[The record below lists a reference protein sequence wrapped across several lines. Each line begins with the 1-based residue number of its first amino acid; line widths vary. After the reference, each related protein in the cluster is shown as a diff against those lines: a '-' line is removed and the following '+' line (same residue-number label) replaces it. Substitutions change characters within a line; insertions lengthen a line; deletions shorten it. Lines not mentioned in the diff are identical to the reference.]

1 MKVATKRSKNE
12 NKKESIEQKEQI
24 NTTQSERS
32 TEEKSIVH
40 RIANKLLYILKNN
53 IIFIKWKMKFT
64 CLIR

>member
-64 CLIR
+64 CMIQ

>member
-32 TEEKSIVH
+32 TEEDQRKSTGKAGVCDQH
-40 RIANKLLYILKNN
+40 TQRKEESEWEQTLK
-53 IIFIKWKMKFT
+53 
-64 CLIR
+64 

>member
-64 CLIR
+64 CLIQ